1 MDTSIS
7 KITLQGFKS
16 FNKKISIPFLKNGFN
31 IICGPNGVG
40 KSNVVD
46 AVCFVLGRASAKSLR
61 ADRLP
66 ELIFH
71 GSKGKKP
78 ANYTSVT
85 LYLDNSKKGF
95 QFDEPE
101 VFVTRKVNRRGVSVY
116 KINGRTT
123 TREKVLEL
131 LSSARIYPEGHNI
144 VLQGDVTNI
153 IEMSP
158 RERRLIIDE
167 ISGIAEYNDKKERA
181 ERDLQKVDEK
191 LKEAEIIISQ
201 RYEIFRKLEEDR
213 NAALRYQ
220 ELQKRLTVLKAS
232 HAFKKLKKS
241 EEKLNKIKDEE
252 LAIRENIGKINHTIE
267 GVEDDLERREAE
279 IREIADKLLDVSRK
293 VKIEK
298 EVSELRSKILVNK
311 DKIDSNQRET
321 ERLDSLI
328 EKLEALETKVE
339 GVPRAVQSILD
350 LKLPGVHGTVAS
362 LISIPEEYRVAVE
375 VAAGSHLYNIV
386 VKDDD
391 VASRCIDYLKKEKIG
406 RATFLPLNKIKPIL
420 FKDNELLKESG
431 VINVVSKIIKY
442 ETKFM
447 SAIEFVF
454 GNTLIVKDLDS
465 ARSLGIGKAR
475 MVTLEGD
482 LIERSGAMIGG
493 HYIRKHP
500 KAIESSK
507 KEEIDR
513 YLNLKKE
520 LEKEIQ
526 SLKAELETLQNR
538 LKELGSSEAT
548 KEMIDLEKVR
558 ISSEKEID
566 ELREKRKSLYEK
578 KLSLQE
584 KLNKFEI
591 RKAKLEGELESLR
604 IDVKQYGEIEYID
617 ERVST
622 LKKHIQNAS
631 EELASIG
638 LVNLKAIEEYDR
650 SKTEFDEYKK
660 KYEKILEEKKA
671 VLQMIEEIE
680 EKRRE
685 VFNKCLEE
693 VSRYFSNVFLKM
705 CGGSASLELENPLDM
720 ESGLR
725 IQANPEGKKLLSIDS
740 MSGGEK
746 TLTAL
751 AFIFAIQKY
760 KPAPFYILDEI
771 DAALDK
777 KNSKIVAELIG
788 ELSRKAQFIII
799 THNDQTI
806 KYGDRVYGA
815 TMSQGETKIL
825 GLEMPA

>member
-1 MDTSIS
+1 
-7 KITLQGFKS
+7 
-16 FNKKISIPFLKNGFN
+16 
-31 IICGPNGVG
+31 
-40 KSNVVD
+40 
-46 AVCFVLGRASAKSLR
+46 
-61 ADRLP
+61 
-66 ELIFH
+66 
-71 GSKGKKP
+71 
-78 ANYTSVT
+78 
-85 LYLDNSKKGF
+85 
-95 QFDEPE
+95 
-101 VFVTRKVNRRGVSVY
+101 
-116 KINGRTT
+116 
-123 TREKVLEL
+123 
-131 LSSARIYPEGHNI
+131 
-144 VLQGDVTNI
+144 
-153 IEMSP
+153 
-158 RERRLIIDE
+158 
-167 ISGIAEYNDKKERA
+167 
-181 ERDLQKVDEK
+181 
-191 LKEAEIIISQ
+191 
-201 RYEIFRKLEEDR
+201 
-213 NAALRYQ
+213 
-220 ELQKRLTVLKAS
+220 
-232 HAFKKLKKS
+232 
-241 EEKLNKIKDEE
+241 
-252 LAIRENIGKINHTIE
+252 
-267 GVEDDLERREAE
+267 
-279 IREIADKLLDVSRK
+279 
-293 VKIEK
+293 
-298 EVSELRSKILVNK
+298 
-311 DKIDSNQRET
+311 
-321 ERLDSLI
+321 
-328 EKLEALETKVE
+328 
-339 GVPRAVQSILD
+339 
-350 LKLPGVHGTVAS
+350 
-362 LISIPEEYRVAVE
+362 
-375 VAAGSHLYNIV
+375 
-386 VKDDD
+386 
-391 VASRCIDYLKKEKIG
+391 LKKEKIG